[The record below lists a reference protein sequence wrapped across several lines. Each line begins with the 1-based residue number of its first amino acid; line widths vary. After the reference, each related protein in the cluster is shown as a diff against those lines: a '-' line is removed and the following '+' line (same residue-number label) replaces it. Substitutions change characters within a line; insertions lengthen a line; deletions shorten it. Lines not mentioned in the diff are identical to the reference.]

1 MPKKLPTED
10 LIVVIGSD
18 TEPGRYWELRRDRAS
33 QDCACACPS
42 SAYARTHGCK
52 HTQAFEPGRDQPA
65 PVAVALA
72 LVAACDKR
80 RASPKN
86 RAVSL
91 TATITLPV
99 AADQPTR
106 AIVLPQE

>member
-1 MPKKLPTED
+1 MPKKIPTDD

-18 TEPGRYWELRRDRAS
+18 SEPGRYWELRRDRAS

-42 SAYARTHGCK
+42 SAYARNGGCK
-52 HTQAFEPGRDQPA
+52 HVRAFDAGRGQPA

-72 LVAACDKR
+72 LGWALEKR

-86 RAVSL
+86 KAISL
-91 TATITLPV
+91 TATITAPI
-99 AADQPTR
+99 AADRPTR

>member
-1 MPKKLPTED
+1 
-10 LIVVIGSD
+10 
-18 TEPGRYWELRRDRAS
+18 
-33 QDCACACPS
+33 
-42 SAYARTHGCK
+42 
-52 HTQAFEPGRDQPA
+52 
-65 PVAVALA
+65 VALA
-72 LVAACDKR
+72 LVAACEKR

-99 AADQPTR
+99 APDQPTR